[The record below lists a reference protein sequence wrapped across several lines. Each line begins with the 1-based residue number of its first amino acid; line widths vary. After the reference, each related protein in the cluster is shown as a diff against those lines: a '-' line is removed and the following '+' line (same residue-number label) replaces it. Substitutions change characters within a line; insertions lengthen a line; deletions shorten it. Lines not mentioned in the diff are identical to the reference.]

1 MNHNLIQRCVFVM
14 CEGRYHVFKP
24 TDRVSCFHISNFTD
38 FRHPLQYVRWIPQC
52 PREYL
57 LIEEVVP
64 FSTKDG
70 ESHAAVVLPTEEQL
84 QIGIKQRDEFRQ
96 MVGLPIIEEGYQPI
110 LSPNMEY
117 DMASQLHESSMSLD
131 STSGNSEID
140 ICSIPH

>member
-1 MNHNLIQRCVFVM
+1 M
-14 CEGRYHVFKP
+14 
-24 TDRVSCFHISNFTD
+24 
-38 FRHPLQYVRWIPQC
+38 
-52 PREYL
+52 
-57 LIEEVVP
+57 VP